1 MAERPHRHR
10 HRHVK
15 MYTNSAFALI
25 PYSNMVCVSRFAS
38 KRINFDFLT
47 QYILF
52 IQIEGREKG
61 ESFDRRSKLGE
72 VKTLT

>member
-15 MYTNSAFALI
+15 MYNNSAFVLI
-25 PYSNMVCVSRFAS
+25 PYSNIVWVSRFSS